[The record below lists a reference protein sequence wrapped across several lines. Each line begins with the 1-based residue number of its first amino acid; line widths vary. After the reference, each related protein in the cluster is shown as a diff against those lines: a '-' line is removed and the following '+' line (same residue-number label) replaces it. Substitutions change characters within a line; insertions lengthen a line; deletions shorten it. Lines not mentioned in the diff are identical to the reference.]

1 MQNFQEP
8 TLCREKRAIMQQ
20 IMQFLQSSTW
30 NTIILFTSMLKI
42 SETLHDVSKVC
53 YFVQIMV
60 CPLIFPTNHKS
71 RELPRVAQQQ
81 VFFKFLHKQ
90 RAKKFVSDSPS

>member
-42 SETLHDVSKVC
+42 SETLHDVSKV
-53 YFVQIMV
+53 
-60 CPLIFPTNHKS
+60 
-71 RELPRVAQQQ
+71 
-81 VFFKFLHKQ
+81 
-90 RAKKFVSDSPS
+90 

>member
-8 TLCREKRAIMQQ
+8 TLCREKRSIMQQ

-53 YFVQIMV
+53 YFVQRML

-90 RAKKFVSDSPS
+90 RAKKFASDGPG